1 MIPCFQSYNDF
12 INHLNSHY
20 ISYRQLFDF
29 SLLNDDFQSAFFKM
43 IWLDVD
49 NTFDILRPLYSN
61 TGRPAKNQIQFLRS
75 FILMAHFKYFSIKKW
90 VKRLKK
96 QNALAVICGFDPLDV
111 PSFSSHYDFI
121 HRLFLKKKYTHD
133 DFVCENKPYKNIDT
147 KSKPKNGSKLVN
159 FNMSA
164 TDELLH
170 VFTDNS
176 NPVDELEEKILLQ
189 LFNVLAPISV
199 STIILS
205 KTILPFLV
213 MVPVYIPMLPNMVL
227 NLTIITDVILILM
240 PISVGIKISILF
252 TMVILPIL

>member
-12 INHLNSHY
+12 INQLNSHY

-96 QNALAVICGFDPLDV
+96 QNALA
-111 PSFSSHYDFI
+111 
-121 HRLFLKKKYTHD
+121 
-133 DFVCENKPYKNIDT
+133 NI
-147 KSKPKNGSKLVN
+147 
-159 FNMSA
+159 
-164 TDELLH
+164 
-170 VFTDNS
+170 
-176 NPVDELEEKILLQ
+176 
-189 LFNVLAPISV
+189 
-199 STIILS
+199 
-205 KTILPFLV
+205 
-213 MVPVYIPMLPNMVL
+213 
-227 NLTIITDVILILM
+227 LT
-240 PISVGIKISILF
+240 
-252 TMVILPIL
+252 

>member
-1 MIPCFQSYNDF
+1 MIPYFQSYNDF

-20 ISYRQLFDF
+20 ISYRRLFDF

-61 TGRPAKNQIQFLRS
+61 TGRPTKNQIQFLRS

-96 QNALAVICGFDPLDV
+96 HNALAIICGFDPLDV

-121 HRLFLKKKYTHD
+121 HRLFLKKKYSRN
-133 DFVCENKPYKNIDT
+133 DFVCENRPYKNIDT
-147 KSKPKNGSKLVN
+147 KSKPKNGSKLEN

-164 TDELLH
+164 TDEPLYI
-170 VFTDNS
+170 FTDNS
-176 NPVDELEEKILLQ
+176 NPVNELE
-189 LFNVLAPISV
+189 
-199 STIILS
+199 
-205 KTILPFLV
+205 
-213 MVPVYIPMLPNMVL
+213 
-227 NLTIITDVILILM
+227 
-240 PISVGIKISILF
+240 
-252 TMVILPIL
+252 